1 MLRIVFDI
9 GSWLL
14 RRAYW
19 FIGVTLIL
27 WMGLLLSQQWQVLRE
42 LEQSVEFLETNQ
54 KRMQSELAA
63 SRQQVET
70 LTNRLTKS
78 TIAEIDK
85 RIQVLQT
92 EISDKEARLKE
103 LDTVMGRLNP
113 TTLISSTHLKIE
125 IDLARQELNYL
136 QEFRALSQGIPNQTT
151 RCANLVDNHR
161 RAHREHSMLVAQLDA
176 MDQNAGP
183 VEKRN
188 PFSGHNI
195 RRKALLNRA
204 NDVAQRTFQLQDQ
217 HIRCQQLVMEME
229 KGLKKIGEFKVN
241 SANNNSAIKALEKE
255 TSNLR
260 KKISDHWLQP
270 LLIEPVRKVA
280 PLALWIVVGFIV
292 LPIGLKIVFYYV
304 LAPLAERQR
313 PIRLLVTES
322 TTAIASNG
330 ETSSVSKPISL
341 RPGEDLLVLPEFLQA
356 YTPDECRI
364 SAEWWL
370 KGCGILS
377 SYAAGMRNLTK
388 VSPLS
393 ETSVVVSVGEDSL
406 NELIVIDVP
415 EGASICLRPT
425 HLIGIIRQTGS
436 TLAISR
442 PWRLFNLQAWLTLQL
457 RYIVFHGPAK
467 LIVKGCRGV
476 VVQDALHGG
485 TVSQQLTIGF
495 SADLDY
501 GALRTETFAAYLFG
515 GKPLLKD
522 RFIGP
527 RGVYVYEEVPHPTKR
542 GGLASK
548 GMDVFVDAALK
559 IFGL

>member
-1 MLRIVFDI
+1 MFRIVFDI

-27 WMGLLLSQQWQVLRE
+27 WFGLLLSQQWQVLRE

-70 LTNRLTKS
+70 STNRLTKLPH
-78 TIAEIDK
+78 EIDK

-113 TTLISSTHLKIE
+113 TTLIGSTRLKIE

-136 QEFRALSQGIPNQTT
+136 QEFRALSQGIPNQKT
-151 RCANLVDNHR
+151 RCANLVDNHH
-161 RAHREHSMLVAQLDA
+161 RALREHSMLVAQLDE
-176 MDQNAGP
+176 MDHNAGL

-195 RRKALLNRA
+195 RRKVLLNRA
-204 NDVAQRTFQLQDQ
+204 NEVAQRTFQLQDQ
-217 HIRCQQLVMEME
+217 HMRCQRLVIEME

-241 SANNNSAIKALEKE
+241 SANENSAIKALEKE
-255 TSNLR
+255 TSIFR
-260 KKISDHWLQP
+260 KKVSDHWLQS

-292 LPIGLKIVFYYV
+292 MPIGLKIVFYYV

-322 TTAIASNG
+322 TTDIASNG

-341 RPGEDLLVLPEFLQA
+341 RPGEDLIVLPEFLQA
-356 YTPDECRI
+356 YTPDDCRI

-388 VSPLS
+388 VSPLN
-393 ETSVVVSVGEDSL
+393 ETSVVVSVGKDSL

-415 EGASICLRPT
+415 EGASVCLRPT
-425 HLIGIIRQTGS
+425 HLIGIIRQTGG

-442 PWRLFNLQAWLTLQL
+442 QWRLLNLQAWLTLQL

-476 VVQDALHGG
+476 VVQDALNGG

-501 GALRTETFAAYLFG
+501 GALRAETFAAYLFG

-527 RGVYVYEEVPHPTKR
+527 RGVYVYEEIPHPTKS
-542 GGLASK
+542 GGLGSK
-548 GMDVFVDAALK
+548 GMDVFVDAALRV
-559 IFGL
+559 FGL